1 MRVIAYL
8 MNDFT
13 SLLIG
18 VGLILFGF
26 AAGLLLRRGLGFV
39 KLNRTRQESKLPQS
53 SELENTHLDP
63 VVELDQKAEFM
74 RIVSEL
80 TVGCMDVSSDQTC
93 PVFERTL
100 ARLGEFLDLDRAA
113 LMVFD
118 HERKTLRNFAW
129 TSHRIERASDSERSI
144 EYHELDWCYER
155 LNQREPVLI
164 PWLADLP
171 GTATEEH
178 RYCERHGFRSL
189 LLLPLIISGEL
200 LGALELASLENPKNW
215 SEELRAGLSQ
225 LGYQFAFAL
234 DRIRNQEIRAFQ
246 QRRLHLLSEI
256 THSALHAP
264 DAQWMLE
271 ITADKLMEFLHAD
284 ACVILLGDVAGQSLR
299 NLAIGGDEPSVLQPS
314 AQDLENLAP
323 LLAGLQQDEYLM
335 IVDLDDSEYA
345 ELPFGAAH
353 KSLFAFPLLESDLPL
368 GAVILFFKKTV
379 RLNALEMELSK
390 RIASQLVLAVT
401 KIHAL
406 EDAQARLD
414 ETETLRKAASVIAA
428 TLEPN
433 EAVDRILDELGKVVP
448 YDSAC
453 VQIITNGFLEIIGG
467 RGWSD
472 NEAVL
477 GMHFPV
483 PADNP
488 NTIVVETKKPFILGD
503 APKIY
508 EHFRHPPHNHI
519 RSWLGVP
526 LIVRGS
532 LIGMFAIDKMEPNY
546 FREDHVAQVSA
557 FADQVAVLLDNARLF
572 ESTQRKALEL
582 EALRATVTDI
592 TAELDLSI
600 LLRAIVERA
609 STLLNVNGGEL
620 GLFDDKNQTLKIVV
634 SHNLGVTNQEIY
646 LERDEGIMGR
656 VARTLEPASVDDYM
670 SWEGRS
676 PHYTGVPLHAVAA
689 APLLIGGRLLGVLGV
704 GTTDADRRLSD
715 TDITLLNL
723 FAQQA
728 AIAVENARLFETLQT
743 QAITDPLTGLF
754 NRRGLFGFGQHEIEI
769 AIRKERPFSVI
780 LFDIDHFKLVNDR
793 HSHAVGDDVLVQLAR
808 RCQAILRRSDI
819 LGRYGGEEFAVLLPE
834 TELQDAMRIANR
846 FRLMVSGKPLDTRRG
861 PIGITISCGVT
872 TASDDIPEL
881 AVLLDQADTALYA
894 AKQAGRNQTIAYE
907 RVRV

>member
-1 MRVIAYL
+1 

-13 SLLIG
+13 SLLPWL
-18 VGLILFGF
+18 GLLLFGF
-26 AAGLLLRRGLGFV
+26 AAGLLLRSAINSLKQRLA
-39 KLNRTRQESKLPQS
+39 LQRSQS
-53 SELENTHLDP
+53 SQNFDLGIIGRDSVIECDRK
-63 VVELDQKAEFM
+63 VEFDQ
-74 RIVSEL
+74 IVSEL
-80 TVGCMDVSSDQTC
+80 TTSFMDADLDQIY
-93 PVFERTL
+93 PAFERTL
-100 ARLGEFLDLDRAA
+100 ARLGEHFDLDRAI
-113 LMVFD
+113 LIVFD
-118 HERKTLRNFAW
+118 HERETTRNLEW
-129 TSHRIERASDSERSI
+129 ISHRIERSPDSYRPI
-144 EYHELDWCYER
+144 EYHELDWCYEQ
-155 LNQREPVLI
+155 LSQREPVLI
-164 PWLADLP
+164 PTLADLP
-171 GTATEEH
+171 SRATEE
-178 RYCERHGFRSL
+178 RLYCEKHEVRSL
-189 LLLPLIISGEL
+189 MLLPLSISGEL
-200 LGALELASLENPKNW
+200 YGALEFDSSGKPQDWLEG
-215 SEELRAGLSQ
+215 LQAGLWQIS
-225 LGYQFAFAL
+225 YPFAFAL
-234 DRIRNQEIRAFQ
+234 DRLRNQGVQAFQ
-246 QRRLHLLSEI
+246 QRGLHLLNEI

-271 ITADKLMEFLHAD
+271 IAADKLMEFLHAD
-284 ACVILLGDVAGQSLR
+284 ACVILLGDVAGQSYR
-299 NLAIGGDEPSVLQPS
+299 NLAIGGEEPSILQPS
-314 AQDLENLAP
+314 AQDLEKLAP
-323 LLAGLQQDEYLM
+323 FLTELRQGECLM
-335 IVDLDDSEYA
+335 INDLDNSEYA

-353 KSLFAFPLLESDLPL
+353 KSLFAFPLLESDLTL
-368 GAVILFFKKTV
+368 GAAILFFKKAV
-379 RLNALEMELSK
+379 RLNALEVELSK
-390 RIASQLVLAVT
+390 RIAGQLVLAVT

-406 EDAQARLD
+406 ADARAQLD

-428 TLEPN
+428 TLEPG

-453 VQIITNGFLEIIGG
+453 VQILSNGFLEIMGG

-477 GMHFPV
+477 GMRFAV
-483 PADNP
+483 PSDNP

-503 APKIY
+503 APKVY
-508 EHFRHPPHNHI
+508 EHFKYPPHNHI

-526 LIVRGS
+526 LIVRGN

-557 FADQVAVLLDNARLF
+557 FSDQVAVLLDNARLF
-572 ESTQRKALEL
+572 ENTQRKALEL

-609 STLLNVNGGEL
+609 STLLNVTGGEL

-634 SHNLGVTNQEIY
+634 SYNLGMTGQDIH
-646 LERDEGIMGR
+646 LERDEGIMGI
-656 VARTLEPASVDDYM
+656 VAKTLEPASVDDYV

-689 APLLIGGRLLGVLGV
+689 APLLIGGRLLGVLGI
-704 GTTDADRRLSD
+704 GTIDPTRRLSA
-715 TDITLLNL
+715 TDLTLLNL

-754 NRRGLFGFGQHEIEI
+754 NRRGLFDFGQHEIEI
-769 AIRKERPFSVI
+769 AIRKNRPFSVI

-793 HSHAVGDDVLVQLAR
+793 HSHAVGDDVLLQLAR
-808 RCQAILRRSDI
+808 RCSAILRRSDI

-834 TELQDAMRIANR
+834 TELQDAIMIANR
-846 FRLMVSGKPLDTRRG
+846 FRLVVSESPLDTRRG

-872 TASDDIPEL
+872 TAIEEIPDL

-894 AKQAGRNQTIAYE
+894 SKQAGRNQTTAFE
-907 RVRV
+907 RIRV